1 MVAIKLILL
10 GFVISLL
17 SEKAF
22 AHIEEDKKLHLG
34 LSAALGFG
42 THMVT
47 QDWVTSF
54 GLCIAVGAAKE
65 LYDEIDYG
73 HASGADFAYDVVGC
87 AAGVSLNRSL
97 GPKVTLFPTKDM
109 DGATLNLK
117 LSF

>member
-22 AHIEEDKKLHLG
+22 ADIEEDKKLHLG
-34 LSAALGFG
+34 LSAALGYG
-42 THMVT
+42 TQMVT
-47 QDWVTSF
+47 QDWITSF
-54 GLCIAVGAAKE
+54 GVCVAVGAAKE
-65 LYDEIDYG
+65 LYDKMDYG
-73 HASGADFAYDVVGC
+73 HASSADLAYNTVGC
-87 AAGVSLNRSL
+87 AMGVGLNHL
-97 GPKVTLFPTKDM
+97 VGPQIRVFPTKNL